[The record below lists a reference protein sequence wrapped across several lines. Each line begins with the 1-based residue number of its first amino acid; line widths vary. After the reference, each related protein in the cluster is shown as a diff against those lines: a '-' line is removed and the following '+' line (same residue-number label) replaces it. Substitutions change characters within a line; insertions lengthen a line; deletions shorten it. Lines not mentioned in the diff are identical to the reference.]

1 MQDAVNHDK
10 NGHRPSYLEEGFRK
24 TTVEKIRWAKDQLR
38 CCRACPR
45 QCGAD
50 RAAGRPGDCRIAARA
65 VVSSAYA
72 HHGEEHCLS
81 GCSGSGTLFFS
92 SCNLHCVFCQNWAI
106 SQHVNGHKLDP
117 EQLAALMLQLQDQG
131 CHNINLVSPG
141 HVLPQLVEALILAIG
156 QGLALPVVYNTNAY
170 DRVESLAQLGG
181 LIDIYMPDFK
191 CWKPETA
198 RRLLG
203 AGDYP
208 EIARRSIAEMHR
220 QVGDLKVG
228 VDGIAGRGLI
238 LRQLV
243 LPGLAEESIDIMF
256 WLAREI
262 SRDTFVN
269 IMDQYHPDHL
279 VGRIG
284 PEGNRAYPDIDR
296 RVFPA
301 EIAGVIQAA
310 RSAGLWRFS
319 D

>member
-1 MQDAVNHDK
+1 MQDAVNHTE
-10 NGHRPSYLEEGFRK
+10 NGFRPSYLDEGCRK
-24 TTVEKIRWAKDQLR
+24 SFPEKIRWARDQLR
-38 CCRACPR
+38 YCRACPR

-50 RAAGRPGDCRIAARA
+50 RASGRPGDCRIAAQA

-72 HHGEEHCLS
+72 HHGEEYCLS

-106 SQHVNGHKLDP
+106 SQRVTGHRFNP
-117 EQLAALMLQLQDQG
+117 QQLAALMLKLQVEG

-170 DRVESLAQLGG
+170 DSVDSLAQLEG

-203 AGDYP
+203 AEDYP

-220 QVGDLKVG
+220 QVGDLKLG
-228 VDGIAGRGLI
+228 QAGLACRGLI

-243 LPGLAEESIDIMF
+243 LPGLAEESIDILF

-284 PEGNRAYPDIDR
+284 PDGNRAYPDIDR
-296 RVFPA
+296 RTFPA
-301 EIAGVIQAA
+301 EIAGVFQAA